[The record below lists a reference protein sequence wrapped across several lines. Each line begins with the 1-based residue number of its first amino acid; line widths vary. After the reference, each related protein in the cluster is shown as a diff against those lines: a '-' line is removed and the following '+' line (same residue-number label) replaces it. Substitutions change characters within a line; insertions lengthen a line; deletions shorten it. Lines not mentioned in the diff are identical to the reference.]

1 MLIITL
7 YYYNTLNH
15 VGFTHE
21 ARLNRL
27 RHTCASRLVNKGVD
41 LYVVKEWLGR
51 STIQVTEKYAHLA
64 PGKLAHAA
72 KVLEAEDEE

>member
-1 MLIITL
+1 
-7 YYYNTLNH
+7 
-15 VGFTHE
+15 
-21 ARLNRL
+21 
-27 RHTCASRLVNKGVD
+27 VD